1 MICLFF
7 DTETTDLPDFK
18 KQATDP
24 SQPHILQLAAILI
37 DHTGL
42 VLAEINLLVKPG
54 GWTIN
59 PKAEEVHGI
68 SFERADK
75 FGLKLGTVIKLFLA
89 LADRA
94 DVLVAHSFDFDEKMI
109 RRELNHMSET
119 ALAEAFRSRKNHCT
133 MKQGTPLCKIPS
145 ARGGFK
151 WPKLQELH
159 QFLFG
164 VGFDDAHD
172 AMADLR
178 ATVRCYFAMNPPPG
192 VTPPPTD
199 ILTPPADV
207 SQEAP
212 MEVD

>member
-24 SQPHILQLAAILI
+24 SQPHIVQLAAILI

-42 VLAEINLLVKPG
+42 VLAEINLLVKPD

-59 PKAEEVHGI
+59 PKAQAVHGI
-68 SFERADK
+68 SIERADK

-94 DVLVAHSFDFDEKMI
+94 DLLVAHSYDFDEKMI
-109 RRELNHMSET
+109 RRELHHMSEPE
-119 ALAEAFRSRKNHCT
+119 LAEAFRSRKNHCT

-172 AMADLR
+172 AMADIR
-178 ATVRCYFAMNPPPG
+178 ATVRVYFQMNPPPG
-192 VTPPPTD
+192 TTPVPTD
-199 ILTPPADV
+199 ILPPPD
-207 SQEAP
+207 AP
-212 MEVD
+212 SAMMEVD